1 MGDENEHRG
10 PVESVA
16 WPEHLTA
23 RAVDG
28 PRLFGYDVQEDLA
41 RHYRFSDVFLLSLTG
56 ELPDDA
62 RSRAFEIAL
71 AFASTMSVGR
81 APIHA
86 TVLARLCGCR
96 PGSVLSIAT
105 MSLGEDAEACTKE
118 LSELLA
124 AVGKSASDVV
134 LPESLRATSDEERQ
148 SVARLR
154 ALVNDL
160 VVVPLL
166 ASDPSLDVALVAV
179 LRACGLET
187 PFSLVA
193 ALVVG
198 RLPSAIAEARLT
210 KPTDFRSY
218 PMNVPR
224 FIYEAPE
231 KE

>member
-1 MGDENEHRG
+1 MSNEDEHRG
-10 PVESVA
+10 PVESMA

-28 PRLFGYDVQEDLA
+28 SRLFGYDVQDDLA
-41 RHYRFSDVFLLSLTG
+41 RHYRFSDLVLLSLTG

-86 TVLARLCGCR
+86 SVLARLCGCR
-96 PGSVLSIAT
+96 PASVFSIAT
-105 MSLGEDAEACTKE
+105 MSLGEDAEIVVTR
-118 LSELLA
+118 LSEFLGV
-124 AVGKSASDVV
+124 VGTSAHVDVLPDELQAASD
-134 LPESLRATSDEERQ
+134 DERR

-154 ALVNDL
+154 ALLNDF
-160 VVVPLL
+160 VTVPLL

-179 LRACGLET
+179 LRTCGLDT
-187 PFSLVA
+187 AFSIIA
-193 ALVVG
+193 ALVLG
-198 RLPSAIAEARLT
+198 RLPSALAEARLT

-224 FIYEAPE
+224 FVYEAPD